1 LIMRIRHFCSGGQIF
16 KKQIKPIVSQNREEA
31 RRRVLRV
38 YKDWMKFVPTL
49 NFLYQLHL
57 PEDVLRDAIKR
68 QFARNAEIRDIRI
81 VDILA
86 NKAEVELKNLKEAW
100 TPGNVLSPRK
110 EAYRFSV
117 TFSCRQRIMLLMHKL
132 TSAASTFLSVSFP
145 RKFPVFFPSYSS
157 NSTMNST
164 VDNEEIK
171 RFSNLSQTWWDE
183 QGPMKLLHSFNSV
196 RVPWIKDTVVLQH
209 GKASSKFTTSFGYKP
224 LSGVKILDVGCG
236 AGIMSESLARLGATV
251 VGIDANSEGI
261 ALAKEHQR
269 LAGLEENLKYFV
281 CDVESAA
288 QIIGESSFDAIVASE
303 IIEHV
308 NDQTVFINHCV
319 DLVRSGGLLFFTTIN
334 KTIWSKIFAIFV
346 AENVLR
352 LVPKGIHEWNKFFS
366 PQDLQVNLERRGCSV
381 RMINGLIYNPLKNKW
396 YWTKNVNV
404 NYALYAVKLEWQN
417 NFGFCDKKLP
427 TNELLRELLN
437 NMELAQ
443 KSTKRIGFKLS
454 TPGKSKKPVQKTEK
468 TAVEYAVEDVASNFG
483 GDVEKTKSE
492 IYDKLREGE
501 EASQPKSVPFE
512 QLEKL
517 FSKMSFD
524 ETTTKSKVPYRKT
537 ERFTRQSSLPFPSS
551 GMVENLNLEKNS
563 SARLNIFTKKED
575 PVITEKPLLPVWKK
589 LEQLSAKHLSTA
601 LPRNGFEE
609 MIQWTLE
616 GKMFP
621 YPIDNE
627 YLWFEK
633 EYHFY
638 EHVFLEPLLEK
649 GFPKDG
655 PVRRF
660 MELVVQGLST
670 NPYMTVQRKH
680 EHIAWFRDY
689 FSKKQKEIDRIIDKE
704 KILAMS
710 SPTMQTPTLRSQQL
724 GVLKQILNFNRPLT
738 ESVAHEPH
746 WKVLI
751 YDKAGMDILS
761 PLISVKELRECG
773 VTLHLLLSSQRQSLP
788 EVPCI
793 YFIMP
798 VRESVDL
805 LCKDLAGGMYE
816 SYYLNFISPLS
827 RPLLEDVATVAVET
841 NSVSQIQKVFDQY
854 LSFISLE
861 DDLFVLKKYTDENPF
876 SFYAMNRPQVDN
888 GAMEEIVNAIVD
900 GLFSVCVTLGAVPYI
915 RCPRGNAAELV
926 AGKLNTKIRDS
937 LLDGRNSLFT
947 DEGLRSSLYSFQRPV
962 LIICDRSL
970 DLTTPLH
977 HTWTYQALMNEV
989 LPFQLNR
996 VKLDANSA
1004 ASKAKELD
1012 INVNDK
1018 FWIAQKGNPF
1028 PTVAEAIQEELES
1041 YRTKEEDIRK
1051 LKHSMRLIDMHT
1063 NIATA
1068 VLEQIKCRKLDVFFE
1083 AEEKIMNKQATE
1095 RPVIDMIKDAEC
1107 GSAEDKMRI
1116 ALIKY
1121 LCTDMSEN
1129 EVGQLMQAL
1138 ESIDCDV
1145 SAFKYLKRVKQFSSN
1160 ATSDQYSGG
1169 GTKTVNMFSKL
1180 LSQSSQ
1186 FIMEGVKNLVIP
1198 KRNLPLTG
1206 IVDAIMEMKNN
1217 PEVDGYLQFDPKLY
1231 KTTVAYAP
1239 HGQQQKSKTSFND
1252 TIVFMIGGG
1261 TYAEYQNLVEY
1272 RKSRRIIYGCT
1283 ELVNGCQFLSQL
1295 AYSLHHFVT
1304 TTTTTT
1310 TTAAAV
1316 GAAAAADA
1324 LYNNKYYN

>member
-57 PEDVLRDAIKR
+57 REDVLRDAIKR
-68 QFARNAEIRDIRI
+68 QFVRNAEIRDIRV

-100 TPGNVLSPRK
+100 TPGN
-110 EAYRFSV
+110 
-117 TFSCRQRIMLLMHKL
+117 L
-132 TSAASTFLSVSFP
+132 TTAASTFLSVSFP
-145 RKFPVFFPSYSS
+145 RKFPVFFPSCSS

-196 RVPWIKDTVVLQH
+196 RVPWIKDTVVLQL
-209 GKASSKFTTSFGYKP
+209 GKPSSNLATSFGYKP

-288 QIIGESSFDAIVASE
+288 QSIGESSFDAIIASE

-346 AENVLR
+346 AENILR

-381 RMINGLIYNPLKNKW
+381 RMINGLIYNPLTNKW
-396 YWTKNVNV
+396 SWTKNVNV
-404 NYALYAVKLEWQN
+404 NYALYALMAKQLW
-417 NFGFCDKKLP
+417 FHTKRILSPILHYPHLIYTRGFCDKKSK
-427 TNELLRELLN
+427 TNELLRELLK

-454 TPGKSKKPVQKTEK
+454 TPGRSKKPVQKTEK

-492 IYDKLREGE
+492 IYDKLREGNV
-501 EASQPKSVPFE
+501 ALQPKSVPFE

-517 FSKMSFD
+517 FNKMSFD
-524 ETTTKSKVPYRKT
+524 DSTTKSKMPYRKT
-537 ERFTRQSSLPFPSS
+537 ERFPRQSSLPFQSS
-551 GMVENLNLEKNS
+551 GLKNS

-575 PVITEKPLLPVWKK
+575 PVTTEKPLLPVWKK

-633 EYHFY
+633 EYQFY

-689 FSKKQKEIDRIIDKE
+689 FSKKQKEIDQIIDKE
-704 KILAMS
+704 KIRAV
-710 SPTMQTPTLRSQQL
+710 RS
-724 GVLKQILNFNRPLT
+724 VLKQILNFNRPLT
-738 ESVAHEPH
+738 ESVAHEPY
-746 WKVLI
+746 W
-751 YDKAGMDILS
+751 KAGMDILS

-773 VTLHLLLSSQRQSLP
+773 VTLHFQRQSLP

-798 VRESVDL
+798 IRESVDL

-876 SFYAMNRPQVDN
+876 SFY
-888 GAMEEIVNAIVD
+888 GK
-900 GLFSVCVTLGAVPYI
+900 LFCLFVSLCLH
-915 RCPRGNAAELV
+915 
-926 AGKLNTKIRDS
+926 KLNTKIRDS

-947 DEGLRSSLYSFQRPV
+947 DDGLRSSLYSFQRPV

-977 HTWTYQALMNEV
+977 HTWTYQALINEV

-996 VKLDANSA
+996 VKLDANS

-1041 YRTKEEDIRK
+1041 YRAKEEDIRK
-1051 LKHSMRLIDMHT
+1051 LKHSM
-1063 NIATA
+1063 
-1068 VLEQIKCRKLDVFFE
+1068 CRKLDVFFE

-1107 GSAEDKMRI
+1107 GSVEDKMRI

-1129 EVGQLMQAL
+1129 EVAQLMQAL

-1295 AYSLHHFVT
+1295 DYSFHHFVT
-1304 TTTTTT
+1304 TITTT
-1310 TTAAAV
+1310 TTAAA
-1316 GAAAAADA
+1316 AAAAVAAADTNI
-1324 LYNNKYYN
+1324 LK

>member
-1 LIMRIRHFCSGGQIF
+1 
-16 KKQIKPIVSQNREEA
+16 
-31 RRRVLRV
+31 
-38 YKDWMKFVPTL
+38 
-49 NFLYQLHL
+49 
-57 PEDVLRDAIKR
+57 
-68 QFARNAEIRDIRI
+68 
-81 VDILA
+81 
-86 NKAEVELKNLKEAW
+86 
-100 TPGNVLSPRK
+100 
-110 EAYRFSV
+110 
-117 TFSCRQRIMLLMHKL
+117 
-132 TSAASTFLSVSFP
+132 
-145 RKFPVFFPSYSS
+145 
-157 NSTMNST
+157 
-164 VDNEEIK
+164 
-171 RFSNLSQTWWDE
+171 
-183 QGPMKLLHSFNSV
+183 
-196 RVPWIKDTVVLQH
+196 
-209 GKASSKFTTSFGYKP
+209 
-224 LSGVKILDVGCG
+224 
-236 AGIMSESLARLGATV
+236 
-251 VGIDANSEGI
+251 
-261 ALAKEHQR
+261 
-269 LAGLEENLKYFV
+269 
-281 CDVESAA
+281 
-288 QIIGESSFDAIVASE
+288 
-303 IIEHV
+303 
-308 NDQTVFINHCV
+308 
-319 DLVRSGGLLFFTTIN
+319 
-334 KTIWSKIFAIFV
+334 
-346 AENVLR
+346 
-352 LVPKGIHEWNKFFS
+352 
-366 PQDLQVNLERRGCSV
+366 
-381 RMINGLIYNPLKNKW
+381 
-396 YWTKNVNV
+396 
-404 NYALYAVKLEWQN
+404 
-417 NFGFCDKKLP
+417 
-427 TNELLRELLN
+427 
-437 NMELAQ
+437 MELAQ

-454 TPGKSKKPVQKTEK
+454 TPGKTKKPVEKIKK

-492 IYDKLREGE
+492 IYNKLHEGNV
-501 EASQPKSVPFE
+501 ASQPKSVPFE

-517 FSKMSFD
+517 FSKMTFD
-524 ETTTKSKVPYRKT
+524 ESPTKSNVPYRKA
-537 ERFTRQSSLPFPSS
+537 ERFTRQSSLSFPSS
-551 GMVENLNLEKNS
+551 GMLEKLNLEKNS

-575 PVITEKPLLPVWKK
+575 PVTTEKPLLPVWKK
-589 LEQLSAKHLSTA
+589 LEQLSARSTA

-633 EYHFY
+633 EYPFY

-704 KILAMS
+704 KIRAV
-710 SPTMQTPTLRSQQL
+710 RS
-724 GVLKQILNFNRPLT
+724 VLKQILNFNRPLT
-738 ESVAHEPH
+738 ESVAHEPY

-773 VTLHLLLSSQRQSLP
+773 VTLHFQRQSLP

-798 VRESVDL
+798 IRESIDL

-861 DDLFVLKKYTDENPF
+861 DDLFVLKKYTDENPL
-876 SFYAMNRPQVDN
+876 SFY
-888 GAMEEIVNAIVD
+888 GK
-900 GLFSVCVTLGAVPYI
+900 LLCL
-915 RCPRGNAAELV
+915 LV
-926 AGKLNTKIRDS
+926 FTYAYMKLNTKIRDS

-977 HTWTYQALMNEV
+977 HTWTYQALINEV

-1004 ASKAKELD
+1004 NKAKELD

-1041 YRTKEEDIRK
+1041 YRAKEEDIRK
-1051 LKHSMRLIDMHT
+1051 LKHSM
-1063 NIATA
+1063 
-1068 VLEQIKCRKLDVFFE
+1068 CRKLDVFFE

-1095 RPVIDMIKDAEC
+1095 RSVIDMIKDVEC

-1169 GTKTVNMFSKL
+1169 GMKTVNMFSKL

-1198 KRNLPLTG
+1198 KRVYLCFVYCLFVCIFQFYCFFKNLPLTG

-1231 KTTVAYAP
+1231 KTSVAYAP
-1239 HGQQQKSKTSFND
+1239 QGQQQKSKTSFND

-1295 AYSLHHFVT
+1295 TRL
-1304 TTTTTT
+1304 
-1310 TTAAAV
+1310 
-1316 GAAAAADA
+1316 GREI
-1324 LYNNKYYN
+1324 

>member
-1 LIMRIRHFCSGGQIF
+1 M
-16 KKQIKPIVSQNREEA
+16 
-31 RRRVLRV
+31 
-38 YKDWMKFVPTL
+38 
-49 NFLYQLHL
+49 
-57 PEDVLRDAIKR
+57 
-68 QFARNAEIRDIRI
+68 
-81 VDILA
+81 
-86 NKAEVELKNLKEAW
+86 
-100 TPGNVLSPRK
+100 
-110 EAYRFSV
+110 
-117 TFSCRQRIMLLMHKL
+117 
-132 TSAASTFLSVSFP
+132 
-145 RKFPVFFPSYSS
+145 
-157 NSTMNST
+157 
-164 VDNEEIK
+164 
-171 RFSNLSQTWWDE
+171 
-183 QGPMKLLHSFNSV
+183 
-196 RVPWIKDTVVLQH
+196 
-209 GKASSKFTTSFGYKP
+209 
-224 LSGVKILDVGCG
+224 
-236 AGIMSESLARLGATV
+236 MSL
-251 VGIDANSEGI
+251 
-261 ALAKEHQR
+261 
-269 LAGLEENLKYFV
+269 
-281 CDVESAA
+281 
-288 QIIGESSFDAIVASE
+288 
-303 IIEHV
+303 
-308 NDQTVFINHCV
+308 
-319 DLVRSGGLLFFTTIN
+319 
-334 KTIWSKIFAIFV
+334 
-346 AENVLR
+346 
-352 LVPKGIHEWNKFFS
+352 
-366 PQDLQVNLERRGCSV
+366 
-381 RMINGLIYNPLKNKW
+381 
-396 YWTKNVNV
+396 
-404 NYALYAVKLEWQN
+404 
-417 NFGFCDKKLP
+417 
-427 TNELLRELLN
+427 
-437 NMELAQ
+437 
-443 KSTKRIGFKLS
+443 
-454 TPGKSKKPVQKTEK
+454 
-468 TAVEYAVEDVASNFG
+468 
-483 GDVEKTKSE
+483 
-492 IYDKLREGE
+492 
-501 EASQPKSVPFE
+501 
-512 QLEKL
+512 
-517 FSKMSFD
+517 
-524 ETTTKSKVPYRKT
+524 
-537 ERFTRQSSLPFPSS
+537 
-551 GMVENLNLEKNS
+551 
-563 SARLNIFTKKED
+563 
-575 PVITEKPLLPVWKK
+575 
-589 LEQLSAKHLSTA
+589 
-601 LPRNGFEE
+601 
-609 MIQWTLE
+609 
-616 GKMFP
+616 
-621 YPIDNE
+621 
-627 YLWFEK
+627 
-633 EYHFY
+633 
-638 EHVFLEPLLEK
+638 
-649 GFPKDG
+649 
-655 PVRRF
+655 
-660 MELVVQGLST
+660 
-670 NPYMTVQRKH
+670 
-680 EHIAWFRDY
+680 
-689 FSKKQKEIDRIIDKE
+689 
-704 KILAMS
+704 
-710 SPTMQTPTLRSQQL
+710 PTMQAPTLRSQQL

-738 ESVAHEPH
+738 ESVAHEPY

-798 VRESVDL
+798 IRESVDL

-876 SFYAMNRPQVDN
+876 SFYAMNRPQVDS

-947 DEGLRSSLYSFQRPV
+947 DDGLRSSLYSFQRPV

-977 HTWTYQALMNEV
+977 HTWTYQALINEV

-996 VKLDANSA
+996 VKLDANS

-1041 YRTKEEDIRK
+1041 YRAKEEDIRK
-1051 LKHSMRLIDMHT
+1051 LKHSMGLDGETDETISLLTDNTAELTSTVNSLPELLEHKRLIDMHT

-1107 GSAEDKMRI
+1107 GSVEDKMRI

-1129 EVGQLMQAL
+1129 EVAQLMQAL

-1295 AYSLHHFVT
+1295 TRL
-1304 TTTTTT
+1304 
-1310 TTAAAV
+1310 
-1316 GAAAAADA
+1316 GREI
-1324 LYNNKYYN
+1324 

>member
-1 LIMRIRHFCSGGQIF
+1 LIMRIRHFCSRGQIF
-16 KKQIKPIVSQNREEA
+16 KKQIKPIVSRNPEEA
-31 RRRVLRV
+31 RKRVLRV

-57 PEDVLRDAIKR
+57 REDVLRDAIKR
-68 QFARNAEIRDIRI
+68 QFVRNAEIRDIRV
-81 VDILA
+81 VDILT

-100 TPGNVLSPRK
+100 TPGNVLLNTLFEDHVEKKP
-110 EAYRFSV
+110 
-117 TFSCRQRIMLLMHKL
+117 TD
-132 TSAASTFLSVSFP
+132 FLSP
-145 RKFPVFFPSYSS
+145 FFPSYFS
-157 NSTMNST
+157 NSTKNST

-196 RVPWIKDTVVLQH
+196 RVPWIKDTVVLQF
-209 GKASSKFTTSFGYKP
+209 GKGSSNINTSFGYNP
-224 LSGVKILDVGCG
+224 LNGVKILDVGCG

-269 LAGLEENLKYFV
+269 LAGLGENLKYFV
-281 CDVESAA
+281 CDVESVA
-288 QIIGESSFDAIVASE
+288 QSIGESSFDAIVASE

-308 NDQTVFINHCV
+308 NDQTLFINHCV

-381 RMINGLIYNPLKNKW
+381 RMINGLMYNPLQNKW
-396 YWTKNVNV
+396 YWTKNINV
-404 NYALYAVKLEWQN
+404 NYALYANLIS
-417 NFGFCDKKLP
+417 NFALFSFELYAILGFCDKKQS

-454 TPGKSKKPVQKTEK
+454 TPGKTKKPVEKIKK

-492 IYDKLREGE
+492 IFNKLREGNV
-501 EASQPKSVPFE
+501 ASQPKSVPFE

-517 FSKMSFD
+517 FSKMTFD
-524 ETTTKSKVPYRKT
+524 ESPTKSKVPYRKA
-537 ERFTRQSSLPFPSS
+537 ERFTRQSSLSFPIND
-551 GMVENLNLEKNS
+551 MLEKLNLEKNS

-575 PVITEKPLLPVWKK
+575 PVTAEKPLLPVWKK
-589 LEQLSAKHLSTA
+589 LEQLSARSTA

-633 EYHFY
+633 EYPFY

-704 KILAMS
+704 KIRAV
-710 SPTMQTPTLRSQQL
+710 RS
-724 GVLKQILNFNRPLT
+724 VLKQILNFNRPLT
-738 ESVAHEPH
+738 ESVAHEPY

-773 VTLHLLLSSQRQSLP
+773 VTLHFQRQSLP

-798 VRESVDL
+798 IRESVDL

-861 DDLFVLKKYTDENPF
+861 DDLFVLKKYTDENPL
-876 SFYAMNRPQVDN
+876 SFY
-888 GAMEEIVNAIVD
+888 GKL
-900 GLFSVCVTLGAVPYI
+900 LFLLLFTYAYM
-915 RCPRGNAAELV
+915 
-926 AGKLNTKIRDS
+926 KLNTKIRDS

-977 HTWTYQALMNEV
+977 HTWTYQALINEV
-989 LPFQLNR
+989 LLNR

-1004 ASKAKELD
+1004 NKAKELD

-1041 YRTKEEDIRK
+1041 YRAKEEDIRK
-1051 LKHSMRLIDMHT
+1051 LKHSM
-1063 NIATA
+1063 
-1068 VLEQIKCRKLDVFFE
+1068 CRKLDVFFE

-1095 RPVIDMIKDAEC
+1095 RSVIDMIKDVEC

-1160 ATSDQYSGG
+1160 AASDQYSGG
-1169 GTKTVNMFSKL
+1169 GMKTVNMFSKL

-1231 KTTVAYAP
+1231 KTSVAYAP
-1239 HGQQQKSKTSFND
+1239 QGQQQKSKTSFND

-1295 AYSLHHFVT
+1295 TRL
-1304 TTTTTT
+1304 
-1310 TTAAAV
+1310 
-1316 GAAAAADA
+1316 GREI
-1324 LYNNKYYN
+1324 

>member
-1 LIMRIRHFCSGGQIF
+1 LIMRIRHFCSRGQIF
-16 KKQIKPIVSQNREEA
+16 KKQIKPIVSRNPEEA
-31 RRRVLRV
+31 RKRVLRV

-57 PEDVLRDAIKR
+57 REDVLRDAIKR
-68 QFARNAEIRDIRI
+68 QFVRNAEIRDIRV
-81 VDILA
+81 VDILT

-100 TPGNVLSPRK
+100 TPGNVLLNTLFEDHVEKKP
-110 EAYRFSV
+110 
-117 TFSCRQRIMLLMHKL
+117 TD
-132 TSAASTFLSVSFP
+132 FLSP
-145 RKFPVFFPSYSS
+145 FFPSYFS
-157 NSTMNST
+157 NSTKNST

-196 RVPWIKDTVVLQH
+196 RVPWIKDTVVLQF
-209 GKASSKFTTSFGYKP
+209 GKGSSNINTSFGYNP
-224 LSGVKILDVGCG
+224 LNGVKILDVGCG

-269 LAGLEENLKYFV
+269 LAGLGANLKYFV
-281 CDVESAA
+281 CDVESVA
-288 QIIGESSFDAIVASE
+288 QSIGESSFDAIVASE

-308 NDQTVFINHCV
+308 NDQTLFINHCV

-381 RMINGLIYNPLKNKW
+381 RMINGLMYNPLQNKW
-396 YWTKNVNV
+396 YWTKNINV
-404 NYALYAVKLEWQN
+404 NYALYAN
-417 NFGFCDKKLP
+417 PISNFALFSFELYAILGFCDKKQS

-454 TPGKSKKPVQKTEK
+454 TPGKTKKPVEKIKK

-492 IYDKLREGE
+492 IFNKLREGNV
-501 EASQPKSVPFE
+501 ASQPKSVPFE

-517 FSKMSFD
+517 FSKMTFD
-524 ETTTKSKVPYRKT
+524 ESPTKSKVPYRKA
-537 ERFTRQSSLPFPSS
+537 ERFTRQSSLSFPSND
-551 GMVENLNLEKNS
+551 MLEKLNLEKNS

-575 PVITEKPLLPVWKK
+575 PVTTEKPLLPVWKK
-589 LEQLSAKHLSTA
+589 LEQLSARSTA

-633 EYHFY
+633 EYPFY

-704 KILAMS
+704 KIRAV
-710 SPTMQTPTLRSQQL
+710 RR
-724 GVLKQILNFNRPLT
+724 VLKQILNFNRPLT
-738 ESVAHEPH
+738 ESVAHEPY

-773 VTLHLLLSSQRQSLP
+773 VTLHFQRQSLP

-798 VRESVDL
+798 IRESVDL

-861 DDLFVLKKYTDENPF
+861 DDLFVLKKYTDENPL
-876 SFYAMNRPQVDN
+876 SFY
-888 GAMEEIVNAIVD
+888 GKL
-900 GLFSVCVTLGAVPYI
+900 LFL
-915 RCPRGNAAELV
+915 LV
-926 AGKLNTKIRDS
+926 FTYAYMKLNTKIRDS

-977 HTWTYQALMNEV
+977 HTWTYQALINEV
-989 LPFQLNR
+989 LLNR

-1004 ASKAKELD
+1004 NKAKELD

-1041 YRTKEEDIRK
+1041 YRAKEEDIRK
-1051 LKHSMRLIDMHT
+1051 LKHSM
-1063 NIATA
+1063 
-1068 VLEQIKCRKLDVFFE
+1068 CRKLDVFFE

-1095 RPVIDMIKDAEC
+1095 RSVIDMVKDVEC

-1160 ATSDQYSGG
+1160 AASDQYSGG
-1169 GTKTVNMFSKL
+1169 GMKTVNMFSKL

-1231 KTTVAYAP
+1231 KTSVAYAP
-1239 HGQQQKSKTSFND
+1239 QGQQQKSKTSFND

-1295 AYSLHHFVT
+1295 TRL
-1304 TTTTTT
+1304 
-1310 TTAAAV
+1310 
-1316 GAAAAADA
+1316 GREI
-1324 LYNNKYYN
+1324 

>member
-1 LIMRIRHFCSGGQIF
+1 LIMRIRHFCSRGQIF
-16 KKQIKPIVSQNREEA
+16 KKQIKPIVSRNPEEA
-31 RRRVLRV
+31 RKRVLRV

-57 PEDVLRDAIKR
+57 REDVLRDAIKR
-68 QFARNAEIRDIRI
+68 QFVRNAEIRDIRV
-81 VDILA
+81 VDILT

-100 TPGNVLSPRK
+100 TPGNVLLNTLFEDHVEKKP
-110 EAYRFSV
+110 
-117 TFSCRQRIMLLMHKL
+117 TD
-132 TSAASTFLSVSFP
+132 FLSP
-145 RKFPVFFPSYSS
+145 FFPSYFS
-157 NSTMNST
+157 NSTKNST

-196 RVPWIKDTVVLQH
+196 RVPWIKDTVVLQF
-209 GKASSKFTTSFGYKP
+209 GKGSSNINTSFGYNP
-224 LSGVKILDVGCG
+224 LNGVKILDVGCG

-269 LAGLEENLKYFV
+269 LAGLGENLKYFV
-281 CDVESAA
+281 CDVESVA
-288 QIIGESSFDAIVASE
+288 QSIGESSFDAIVASE

-308 NDQTVFINHCV
+308 NDQTLFINHCV

-381 RMINGLIYNPLKNKW
+381 RMINGLMYNPLQNKW
-396 YWTKNVNV
+396 YWTKNINV
-404 NYALYAVKLEWQN
+404 NYALYANLIS
-417 NFGFCDKKLP
+417 NFALFSFELYAILGFCDKKQS

-454 TPGKSKKPVQKTEK
+454 TPGKTKKPVEKIKK

-492 IYDKLREGE
+492 IFNKLREGNV
-501 EASQPKSVPFE
+501 ASQPKSVPFE

-517 FSKMSFD
+517 FSKMTFD
-524 ETTTKSKVPYRKT
+524 ESPTKSKVPYRKA
-537 ERFTRQSSLPFPSS
+537 ERFTRQSSLSFPIND
-551 GMVENLNLEKNS
+551 MLEKLNLEKNS

-575 PVITEKPLLPVWKK
+575 PVTAEKPLLPVWKK
-589 LEQLSAKHLSTA
+589 LEQLSARSTA

-633 EYHFY
+633 EYPFY

-704 KILAMS
+704 KIRAV
-710 SPTMQTPTLRSQQL
+710 RS
-724 GVLKQILNFNRPLT
+724 VLKQILNFNRPLT
-738 ESVAHEPH
+738 ESVAHEPY

-773 VTLHLLLSSQRQSLP
+773 VTLHFQRQSLP

-798 VRESVDL
+798 IRESVDL

-861 DDLFVLKKYTDENPF
+861 DDLFVLKKYTDENPL
-876 SFYAMNRPQVDN
+876 SFY
-888 GAMEEIVNAIVD
+888 GKL
-900 GLFSVCVTLGAVPYI
+900 LFL
-915 RCPRGNAAELV
+915 LV
-926 AGKLNTKIRDS
+926 FTYAYMKLNTKIRDS

-977 HTWTYQALMNEV
+977 HTWTYQALINEV
-989 LPFQLNR
+989 LLNR

-1004 ASKAKELD
+1004 NKAKELD

-1041 YRTKEEDIRK
+1041 YRAKEEDIRK
-1051 LKHSMRLIDMHT
+1051 LKHSM
-1063 NIATA
+1063 
-1068 VLEQIKCRKLDVFFE
+1068 CRKLDVFFE

-1095 RPVIDMIKDAEC
+1095 RSVIDMIKDVEC

-1160 ATSDQYSGG
+1160 AASDQYSGG
-1169 GTKTVNMFSKL
+1169 GMKTVNMFSKL

-1231 KTTVAYAP
+1231 KTSVAYAP
-1239 HGQQQKSKTSFND
+1239 QGQQQKSKTSFND

-1295 AYSLHHFVT
+1295 TRL
-1304 TTTTTT
+1304 
-1310 TTAAAV
+1310 
-1316 GAAAAADA
+1316 GREI
-1324 LYNNKYYN
+1324 

>member
-1 LIMRIRHFCSGGQIF
+1 MSYQPQKHSQSDVKLELQEDWDNRDIAALISHNVKKISDFLCNFELSCKYTVLGDQKRYVKLIMRIRHFCSGGQIF
-16 KKQIKPIVSQNREEA
+16 KKQIKPIVSRNPEEA
-31 RRRVLRV
+31 
-38 YKDWMKFVPTL
+38 
-49 NFLYQLHL
+49 Q
-57 PEDVLRDAIKR
+57 DVLRDAIKR
-68 QFARNAEIRDIRI
+68 QFVRNAEIRDIRV
-81 VDILA
+81 VDILT

-100 TPGNVLSPRK
+100 TPGNVLLNTLFEDHVEKKP
-110 EAYRFSV
+110 
-117 TFSCRQRIMLLMHKL
+117 TD
-132 TSAASTFLSVSFP
+132 FLSP
-145 RKFPVFFPSYSS
+145 FFPSYFS

-196 RVPWIKDTVVLQH
+196 RVPWIKDTVVLQF
-209 GKASSKFTTSFGYKP
+209 GKASSNINTSFGYKP
-224 LSGVKILDVGCG
+224 LNGVKILDVGCG

-269 LAGLEENLKYFV
+269 LAGLGENLKYFV
-281 CDVESAA
+281 CDVESVA
-288 QIIGESSFDAIVASE
+288 QSVGESSFDAIVASE

-308 NDQTVFINHCV
+308 NDQTLFINHCV

-366 PQDLQVNLERRGCSV
+366 PQDLQLNLERRGCSV
-381 RMINGLIYNPLKNKW
+381 RMINGLMYNPLQNKW
-396 YWTKNVNV
+396 YWTKNINV
-404 NYALYAVKLEWQN
+404 NYALYAN
-417 NFGFCDKKLP
+417 PISNFALFSFELYAILGFCDKKQS

-454 TPGKSKKPVQKTEK
+454 TPGKTKKPVEKIKK

-492 IYDKLREGE
+492 IYNILHEGNV
-501 EASQPKSVPFE
+501 ASQPKSVPFE

-517 FSKMSFD
+517 FSKMTFD
-524 ETTTKSKVPYRKT
+524 ESPTKSKVPYRKA
-537 ERFTRQSSLPFPSS
+537 ERFTRQSSLSFPSS
-551 GMVENLNLEKNS
+551 GMLEKLNLEKNS

-575 PVITEKPLLPVWKK
+575 PVTTEKPLLPVWKK
-589 LEQLSAKHLSTA
+589 LEQLSARSTA

-633 EYHFY
+633 EYPFY

-704 KILAMS
+704 KIRAV
-710 SPTMQTPTLRSQQL
+710 RS
-724 GVLKQILNFNRPLT
+724 VLKQILNFNRPLT
-738 ESVAHEPH
+738 ESVAHEPY

-773 VTLHLLLSSQRQSLP
+773 VTLHFQRQSLP

-798 VRESVDL
+798 IRESIDL

-861 DDLFVLKKYTDENPF
+861 DDLFVLKKYTDENPL
-876 SFYAMNRPQVDN
+876 SFY
-888 GAMEEIVNAIVD
+888 GK
-900 GLFSVCVTLGAVPYI
+900 LLCL
-915 RCPRGNAAELV
+915 LV
-926 AGKLNTKIRDS
+926 FTYAYMKLNTKIRDS

-977 HTWTYQALMNEV
+977 HTWTYQALINEV
-989 LPFQLNR
+989 LLNR

-1004 ASKAKELD
+1004 NKAKELD

-1041 YRTKEEDIRK
+1041 YRAKEEDIRK
-1051 LKHSMRLIDMHT
+1051 LKHSM
-1063 NIATA
+1063 
-1068 VLEQIKCRKLDVFFE
+1068 CRKLDVFFE

-1095 RPVIDMIKDAEC
+1095 RSVIDMIKDVEC

-1169 GTKTVNMFSKL
+1169 GMKTVNMFSKL

-1231 KTTVAYAP
+1231 KTSVAYAP
-1239 HGQQQKSKTSFND
+1239 QGQQQKSKTSFND

-1283 ELVNGCQFLSQL
+1283 ELVNGCQFLSQCI
-1295 AYSLHHFVT
+1295 T
-1304 TTTTTT
+1304 
-1310 TTAAAV
+1310 
-1316 GAAAAADA
+1316 
-1324 LYNNKYYN
+1324 

>member
-1 LIMRIRHFCSGGQIF
+1 MAKQLWFHTKRI
-16 KKQIKPIVSQNREEA
+16 
-31 RRRVLRV
+31 
-38 YKDWMKFVPTL
+38 
-49 NFLYQLHL
+49 
-57 PEDVLRDAIKR
+57 
-68 QFARNAEIRDIRI
+68 
-81 VDILA
+81 
-86 NKAEVELKNLKEAW
+86 
-100 TPGNVLSPRK
+100 LSP
-110 EAYRFSV
+110 
-117 TFSCRQRIMLLMHKL
+117 I
-132 TSAASTFLSVSFP
+132 
-145 RKFPVFFPSYSS
+145 
-157 NSTMNST
+157 
-164 VDNEEIK
+164 
-171 RFSNLSQTWWDE
+171 
-183 QGPMKLLHSFNSV
+183 LHY
-196 RVPWIKDTVVLQH
+196 PHL
-209 GKASSKFTTSFGYKP
+209 
-224 LSGVKILDVGCG
+224 
-236 AGIMSESLARLGATV
+236 
-251 VGIDANSEGI
+251 
-261 ALAKEHQR
+261 
-269 LAGLEENLKYFV
+269 
-281 CDVESAA
+281 
-288 QIIGESSFDAIVASE
+288 
-303 IIEHV
+303 
-308 NDQTVFINHCV
+308 
-319 DLVRSGGLLFFTTIN
+319 
-334 KTIWSKIFAIFV
+334 
-346 AENVLR
+346 
-352 LVPKGIHEWNKFFS
+352 
-366 PQDLQVNLERRGCSV
+366 
-381 RMINGLIYNPLKNKW
+381 
-396 YWTKNVNV
+396 
-404 NYALYAVKLEWQN
+404 NYTRC
-417 NFGFCDKKLP
+417 FCDKKLP

-537 ERFTRQSSLPFPSS
+537 ERFTRQSSLPFPST

-633 EYHFY
+633 EYQFY

-876 SFYAMNRPQVDN
+876 SFYAMNRPQVDS

-977 HTWTYQALMNEV
+977 HTWTYQALINEV

-996 VKLDANSA
+996 VKLDANS

-1051 LKHSMRLIDMHT
+1051 LKHSMTISLLTDNTAELTSTVNSLPELLEHKRLIDMHT

-1107 GSAEDKMRI
+1107 GFAEDKMRI

-1121 LCTDMSEN
+1121 LCTDMSEVN

-1217 PEVDGYLQFDPKLY
+1217 PEVDSYLQFDPKLY

-1304 TTTTTT
+1304 TATTTTT
-1310 TTAAAV
+1310 TPAAAV
-1316 GAAAAADA
+1316 AAAAAA
-1324 LYNNKYYN
+1324 IYNNKYYTEQLSLDSNYRLAGWLASTYFFFVPNRFSSLVL

>member
-57 PEDVLRDAIKR
+57 REDVLRDAIKR
-68 QFARNAEIRDIRI
+68 QFVRNAEIRDIRV

-100 TPGNVLSPRK
+100 TPGN
-110 EAYRFSV
+110 
-117 TFSCRQRIMLLMHKL
+117 L
-132 TSAASTFLSVSFP
+132 TTAASTFLSVSFP
-145 RKFPVFFPSYSS
+145 RKFPVFFPSCSS

-196 RVPWIKDTVVLQH
+196 RVPWIKDTVVLQL
-209 GKASSKFTTSFGYKP
+209 GKPSSNLATSFGYKP

-288 QIIGESSFDAIVASE
+288 QSIGESSFDAIIASE

-346 AENVLR
+346 AENILR

-381 RMINGLIYNPLKNKW
+381 RMINGLIYNPLTNKW
-396 YWTKNVNV
+396 SWTKNVNV
-404 NYALYAVKLEWQN
+404 NYALYALMAKQLW
-417 NFGFCDKKLP
+417 FHTKRILSPILHYPHLIYTRGFCDKKSK
-427 TNELLRELLN
+427 TNELLRELLK

-454 TPGKSKKPVQKTEK
+454 TPGRSKKPVQKTEK

-492 IYDKLREGE
+492 IYDKLREGNV
-501 EASQPKSVPFE
+501 ALQPKSVPFE

-517 FSKMSFD
+517 FNKMSFD
-524 ETTTKSKVPYRKT
+524 DSTTKSKMPYRKT
-537 ERFTRQSSLPFPSS
+537 ERFPRQSSLPFQSS
-551 GMVENLNLEKNS
+551 GLKNS

-575 PVITEKPLLPVWKK
+575 PVTTEKPLLPVWKK

-633 EYHFY
+633 EYQFY

-689 FSKKQKEIDRIIDKE
+689 FSKKQKEIDQIIDKE
-704 KILAMS
+704 KIRAV
-710 SPTMQTPTLRSQQL
+710 RS
-724 GVLKQILNFNRPLT
+724 VLKQILNFNRPLT
-738 ESVAHEPH
+738 ESVAHEPY
-746 WKVLI
+746 W
-751 YDKAGMDILS
+751 KAGMDILS

-798 VRESVDL
+798 IRESVDL

-876 SFYAMNRPQVDN
+876 SFYAMNRPQVDS

-947 DEGLRSSLYSFQRPV
+947 DDGLRSSLYSFQRPV

-977 HTWTYQALMNEV
+977 HTWTYQALINEV

-996 VKLDANSA
+996 VKLDANS

-1041 YRTKEEDIRK
+1041 YRAKEEDIRK
-1051 LKHSMRLIDMHT
+1051 LKHSMGLDGETDETISLLTDNTAELTSTVNSLPELLEHKRLIDMHT

-1107 GSAEDKMRI
+1107 GSVEDKMRI

-1129 EVGQLMQAL
+1129 EVAQLMQAL

-1295 AYSLHHFVT
+1295 DYSFHHFVT
-1304 TTTTTT
+1304 TITTT
-1310 TTAAAV
+1310 TTAAA
-1316 GAAAAADA
+1316 AAAAVAAADTNI
-1324 LYNNKYYN
+1324 LK

>member
-1 LIMRIRHFCSGGQIF
+1 LIMRIRHFCSRGQIF
-16 KKQIKPIVSQNREEA
+16 KKQIKPIVSRNPEEA
-31 RRRVLRV
+31 RKRVLRV

-57 PEDVLRDAIKR
+57 REDVLRDAIKR
-68 QFARNAEIRDIRI
+68 QFVRNAEIRDIRV
-81 VDILA
+81 VDILT

-100 TPGNVLSPRK
+100 TPGNVLLNTLFEDHVEKKP
-110 EAYRFSV
+110 
-117 TFSCRQRIMLLMHKL
+117 TD
-132 TSAASTFLSVSFP
+132 FLSP
-145 RKFPVFFPSYSS
+145 FFPSYFS
-157 NSTMNST
+157 NSTKNST

-196 RVPWIKDTVVLQH
+196 RVPWIKDTVVLQF
-209 GKASSKFTTSFGYKP
+209 GKGSSNINTSFGYNP
-224 LSGVKILDVGCG
+224 LNGVKILDVGCG

-269 LAGLEENLKYFV
+269 LAGLGANLKYFV
-281 CDVESAA
+281 CDVESVA
-288 QIIGESSFDAIVASE
+288 QSIGESSFDAIVASE

-308 NDQTVFINHCV
+308 NDQTLFINHCV

-381 RMINGLIYNPLKNKW
+381 RMINGLMYNPLQNKW
-396 YWTKNVNV
+396 YWTKNINV
-404 NYALYAVKLEWQN
+404 NYALYAN
-417 NFGFCDKKLP
+417 PISNFALFSFELYAILGFCDKKQS

-454 TPGKSKKPVQKTEK
+454 TPGKTKKPVEKIKK

-492 IYDKLREGE
+492 IFNKLREGNV
-501 EASQPKSVPFE
+501 ASQPKSVPFE

-517 FSKMSFD
+517 FSKMTFD
-524 ETTTKSKVPYRKT
+524 ESPTKSKVPYRKA
-537 ERFTRQSSLPFPSS
+537 ERFTRQSSLSFPSND
-551 GMVENLNLEKNS
+551 MLEKLNLEKNS

-575 PVITEKPLLPVWKK
+575 PVTTEKPLLPVWKK
-589 LEQLSAKHLSTA
+589 LEQLSARSTA

-633 EYHFY
+633 EYPFY

-704 KILAMS
+704 KIRAVRRGRAMS
-710 SPTMQTPTLRSQQL
+710 LPTMQTPTLRSQQL

-738 ESVAHEPH
+738 ESVAHEPY

-798 VRESVDL
+798 IRESVDL

-861 DDLFVLKKYTDENPF
+861 DDLFVLKKYTDENPL
-876 SFYAMNRPQVDN
+876 SFYAINRPQVDS

-977 HTWTYQALMNEV
+977 HTWTYQALINEV
-989 LPFQLNR
+989 LLNR

-1004 ASKAKELD
+1004 NKAKELD

-1041 YRTKEEDIRK
+1041 YRAKEEDIRK
-1051 LKHSMRLIDMHT
+1051 LKHSMGLDGETDETISLLTDNTAELTSTVKSLPELLEHKRLIDMHT

-1095 RPVIDMIKDAEC
+1095 RSVIDMVKDVEC

-1160 ATSDQYSGG
+1160 AASDQYSGG
-1169 GTKTVNMFSKL
+1169 GMKTVNMFSKL

-1231 KTTVAYAP
+1231 KTSVAYAP
-1239 HGQQQKSKTSFND
+1239 QGQQQKSKTSFND

-1295 AYSLHHFVT
+1295 TRL
-1304 TTTTTT
+1304 
-1310 TTAAAV
+1310 
-1316 GAAAAADA
+1316 GREI
-1324 LYNNKYYN
+1324 

>member
-1 LIMRIRHFCSGGQIF
+1 MAKQLWFHTKRI
-16 KKQIKPIVSQNREEA
+16 
-31 RRRVLRV
+31 
-38 YKDWMKFVPTL
+38 
-49 NFLYQLHL
+49 
-57 PEDVLRDAIKR
+57 
-68 QFARNAEIRDIRI
+68 
-81 VDILA
+81 
-86 NKAEVELKNLKEAW
+86 
-100 TPGNVLSPRK
+100 LSP
-110 EAYRFSV
+110 
-117 TFSCRQRIMLLMHKL
+117 I
-132 TSAASTFLSVSFP
+132 
-145 RKFPVFFPSYSS
+145 
-157 NSTMNST
+157 
-164 VDNEEIK
+164 
-171 RFSNLSQTWWDE
+171 
-183 QGPMKLLHSFNSV
+183 LHY
-196 RVPWIKDTVVLQH
+196 PHL
-209 GKASSKFTTSFGYKP
+209 
-224 LSGVKILDVGCG
+224 
-236 AGIMSESLARLGATV
+236 
-251 VGIDANSEGI
+251 
-261 ALAKEHQR
+261 
-269 LAGLEENLKYFV
+269 
-281 CDVESAA
+281 
-288 QIIGESSFDAIVASE
+288 
-303 IIEHV
+303 
-308 NDQTVFINHCV
+308 
-319 DLVRSGGLLFFTTIN
+319 
-334 KTIWSKIFAIFV
+334 
-346 AENVLR
+346 
-352 LVPKGIHEWNKFFS
+352 
-366 PQDLQVNLERRGCSV
+366 
-381 RMINGLIYNPLKNKW
+381 
-396 YWTKNVNV
+396 
-404 NYALYAVKLEWQN
+404 NYTRC
-417 NFGFCDKKLP
+417 FCDKKLP

-537 ERFTRQSSLPFPSS
+537 ERFTRQSSLPFPST

-633 EYHFY
+633 EYQFY

-704 KILAMS
+704 KILAV
-710 SPTMQTPTLRSQQL
+710 RS
-724 GVLKQILNFNRPLT
+724 VLKQILNFNRPLT

-773 VTLHLLLSSQRQSLP
+773 VTLHFQRQSLP

-876 SFYAMNRPQVDN
+876 SFY
-888 GAMEEIVNAIVD
+888 
-900 GLFSVCVTLGAVPYI
+900 
-915 RCPRGNAAELV
+915 
-926 AGKLNTKIRDS
+926 DS

-977 HTWTYQALMNEV
+977 HTWTYQALINEV

-996 VKLDANSA
+996 VKLDANS

-1051 LKHSMRLIDMHT
+1051 LKHSM
-1063 NIATA
+1063 
-1068 VLEQIKCRKLDVFFE
+1068 CRKLDVFFE

-1107 GSAEDKMRI
+1107 GFAEDKMRI

-1121 LCTDMSEN
+1121 LCTDMSEVN

-1217 PEVDGYLQFDPKLY
+1217 PEVDSYLQFDPKLY

-1304 TTTTTT
+1304 TATTTTT
-1310 TTAAAV
+1310 TPAAAV
-1316 GAAAAADA
+1316 AAAAAA
-1324 LYNNKYYN
+1324 IYNNKYYTEQLSLDSNYRLAGWLASTYFFFVPNRFSSLVL